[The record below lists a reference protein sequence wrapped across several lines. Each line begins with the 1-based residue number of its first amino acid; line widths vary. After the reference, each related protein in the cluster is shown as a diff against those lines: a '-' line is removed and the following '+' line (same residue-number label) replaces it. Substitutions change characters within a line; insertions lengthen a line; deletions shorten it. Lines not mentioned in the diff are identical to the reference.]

1 MAVNPN
7 SNTGKGFSSG
17 TQGPTAIPM
26 PMPGSEEDLRK
37 KTPSEQSVEQAPLTK
52 NEENLRKLIEMRREL
67 FEKINDPNTEKV
79 KSGLPGDFLY
89 KSDYFVMAKE
99 FLENA
104 ATFFKLPQIANS
116 FAKGLN
122 EMIEEYNPSPDV
134 TKHFNKI
141 MNGGADPNGIKL
153 NVQENI
159 FKQLEKIG
167 VTDKIDEKISGFAR
181 YLDKNRPHFVP
192 MELPD
197 GKFLFL
203 DINRYDRDREQ
214 LEAPP
219 LGPQESNQK
228 QPALGPI
235 KGILRK
241 PAEKIF
247 AEKHPENQENSF
259 EKNTPHA
266 IPNYLPELLSPI
278 KTTFQAS
285 NKQPV
290 AEGPPLGSQESN
302 QEKPANGPQ
311 NTGDTL
317 KNSPPERLSPKKG
330 VVFGEDVI
338 KEDGIKGKR
347 GEWVSAITQRS
358 TDGNSNNGQR
368 GSR

>member
-7 SNTGKGFSSG
+7 SNTGKWFSIG
-17 TQGPTAIPM
+17 TQGPTAIPIET
-26 PMPGSEEDLRK
+26 GSKEDGDLRK
-37 KTPSEQSVEQAPLTK
+37 KTPSEQSIGQTSLTT
-52 NEENLRKLIEMRREL
+52 NERNLRELIKMRREF

-134 TKHFNKI
+134 TRHFNKI

-228 QPALGPI
+228 QPVAEGPRR
-235 KGILRK
+235 GILK
-241 PAEKIF
+241 
-247 AEKHPENQENSF
+247 
-259 EKNTPHA
+259 TPPT
-266 IPNYLPELLSPI
+266 PNYLPTPI
-278 KTTFQAS
+278 PKKEVRF
-285 NKQPV
+285 
-290 AEGPPLGSQESN
+290 GPPQFSPETSWATRMSN
-302 QEKPANGPQ
+302 ING
-311 NTGDTL
+311 G
-317 KNSPPERLSPKKG
+317 
-330 VVFGEDVI
+330 
-338 KEDGIKGKR
+338 
-347 GEWVSAITQRS
+347 
-358 TDGNSNNGQR
+358 TDGRSP
-368 GSR
+368 